1 MNEYAYTRLEPL
13 VKNEGDLQ
21 NVVTGLVVGMT
32 GTNGTHSAYIDTL
45 YSLPAPDP
53 DNFIPFENLGQ
64 EWAQQIADAVAEE
77 NNFKDSLDKQIEAA
91 GTRPVSKKFAWQQ
104 AAAE

>member
-1 MNEYAYTRLEPL
+1 MNQYVYTRLEPL

-21 NVVTGLVVGMT
+21 NVVTGLVVGMSA
-32 GTNGTHSAYIDTL
+32 TNGTHSAYVDTH
-45 YSLPAPDP
+45 YKLPAPDP

-64 EWAQQIADAVAEE
+64 EWAQAIADSVAEE

>member
-1 MNEYAYTRLEPL
+1 MNTYAYTRLEPL

-21 NVVTGLVVGMT
+21 NVVTDLVVGMT
-32 GTNGTHSAYIDTL
+32 ATDGTHSAYIDAL
-45 YSLPAPDP
+45 HKLPPADP

-64 EWAQQIADAVAEE
+64 EWAQGIADAVAEE
-77 NNFKDSLDKQIEAA
+77 NDFKASLDAQIEAA

-104 AAAE
+104 AASE

>member
-1 MNEYAYTRLEPL
+1 M
-13 VKNEGDLQ
+13 Q
-21 NVVTGLVVGMT
+21 NVVTGLVVGMA
-32 GTNGTHSAYIDTL
+32 GSNGTHSAHIDTL

-64 EWAQQIADAVAEE
+64 AWAQAIAASVAEE
-77 NNFKDSLDKQIEAA
+77 NNFKDSLDKQIDAA

-104 AAAE
+104 DAAE